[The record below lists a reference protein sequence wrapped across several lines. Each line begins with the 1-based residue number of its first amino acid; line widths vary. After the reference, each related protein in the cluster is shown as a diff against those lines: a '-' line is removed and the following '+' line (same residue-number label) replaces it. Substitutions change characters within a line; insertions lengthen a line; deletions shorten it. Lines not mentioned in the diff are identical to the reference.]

1 MPTRNKDT
9 RTLRRKAE
17 KRLSEAPEKS
27 AFTPGMDPQ
36 KLIHELSVHEIE
48 LEMQNEELR
57 RSQETLEESRNEYAE
72 LYDFS
77 PVGYLTLDKK
87 GLVTRANLTACSLL
101 GIKWSLLLEK
111 PFSGFVLP
119 EFDGV
124 FYLHKQKVLETT
136 ITQTCELALK
146 RKDGTSFDALL
157 ESIAVKADGTIRT
170 VLADVTDRKKAEGAL
185 RINQSRLETVFAAI
199 PDALVE
205 YDANGALV
213 RANKSALEAA
223 RRNSLSLA
231 RDQVAAN
238 LQFANPDGSA
248 VTIEDLPTSRA
259 LRGETVVGE
268 LYSIRTADG
277 IDRIISTYAAPLYE
291 NGKVDGAVAL
301 WHDITETKRAE
312 DVLRRYELLSHNSRD
327 IVLLMRRD
335 DGSILEANTAA
346 ENSYGYSRDELLN
359 LSINDLREMD
369 TRGLTADLMRQADAG
384 GILFE
389 TIHRR
394 KDGST
399 FPVEVSS
406 QGATIGGTRTLIS
419 VIRDITERKRAE
431 ERLSRA
437 HRDLLE
443 AKTEVD
449 RIVEERTSELTRAYE
464 SLQIETEEREQ
475 AEAQLRQAHKLEAV
489 GTLAGGIAHDF
500 NNILAAMIGFS
511 ELARDDSPEGS
522 PVRRHLERIIAGGI
536 RGRELVK
543 QILAFGRQTKQRK
556 QPCKLAPVVRETLEL
571 LRASLPSTIDIW
583 TSLQGE
589 SGFVLADPTQMQQVL
604 MNLCTNAAYAMRRNG
619 GRISIELTG
628 FSFSSSDK
636 APDPTMS
643 PGLYTKLSVRD
654 TGEGISPEAIEH
666 IFDPFFTTKAAGEGT
681 GLGLSV
687 VHGIVAS
694 HGGTIT
700 VSSGPEMGS
709 TFTIYLPKF
718 VEEQSRDS
726 GDGGTS
732 IPLGDERIL
741 LVDDEEDLVTMGD
754 AMLTR
759 LGYRVT
765 SRTGAREAL
774 ALLRLDPSRFDLV
787 ITDQT
792 MPEMTGIDLAK
803 EILTI
808 RADMPIIMCTG
819 FSHLI
824 DADAAKAVGIKA
836 FVMKPLTKRE
846 IARTIRKVLDE

>member
-1 MPTRNKDT
+1 MK
-9 RTLRRKAE
+9 
-17 KRLSEAPEKS
+17 
-27 AFTPGMDPQ
+27 
-36 KLIHELSVHEIE
+36 IE
-48 LEMQNEELR
+48 LEMQNEEAR

-101 GIKWSLLLEK
+101 GIKRSLLLEK

-312 DVLRRYELLSHNSRD
+312 
-327 IVLLMRRD
+327 
-335 DGSILEANTAA
+335 
-346 ENSYGYSRDELLN
+346 
-359 LSINDLREMD
+359 
-369 TRGLTADLMRQADAG
+369 
-384 GILFE
+384 
-389 TIHRR
+389 
-394 KDGST
+394 
-399 FPVEVSS
+399 
-406 QGATIGGTRTLIS
+406 
-419 VIRDITERKRAE
+419 

-571 LRASLPSTIDIW
+571 LRASLPSTINIW

-619 GRISIELTG
+619 GRISIDLPA
-628 FSFSSSDK
+628 S
-636 APDPTMS
+636 AS
-643 PGLYTKLSVRD
+643 PLPIKL
-654 TGEGISPEAIEH
+654 P
-666 IFDPFFTTKAAGEGT
+666 
-681 GLGLSV
+681 
-687 VHGIVAS
+687 
-694 HGGTIT
+694 
-700 VSSGPEMGS
+700 
-709 TFTIYLPKF
+709 
-718 VEEQSRDS
+718 
-726 GDGGTS
+726 
-732 IPLGDERIL
+732 IP
-741 LVDDEEDLVTMGD
+741 
-754 AMLTR
+754 
-759 LGYRVT
+759 
-765 SRTGAREAL
+765 
-774 ALLRLDPSRFDLV
+774 P
-787 ITDQT
+787 
-792 MPEMTGIDLAK
+792 
-803 EILTI
+803 
-808 RADMPIIMCTG
+808 
-819 FSHLI
+819 
-824 DADAAKAVGIKA
+824 
-836 FVMKPLTKRE
+836 
-846 IARTIRKVLDE
+846 